1 MWLIFAFASAAL
13 HGCYDICKKRALL
26 NNAVLPVL
34 FFNTL
39 FSALVFLPLILSSV
53 FGWGIGEGTL
63 FEVPSMGWE
72 AHKYVFI
79 KACILHS
86 MHYIRFRHIL
96 LQQYRSSGAFRPS

>member
-1 MWLIFAFASAAL
+1 MWLILAFVSAAI

-39 FSALVFLPLILSSV
+39 FSALIFLPLILSSI

-63 FEVPSMGWE
+63 FEVPSLGWE
-72 AHKYVFI
+72 AHKHHYEALREYGPSEIHRLSFL
-79 KACILHS
+79 KK
-86 MHYIRFRHIL
+86 MH
-96 LQQYRSSGAFRPS
+96 